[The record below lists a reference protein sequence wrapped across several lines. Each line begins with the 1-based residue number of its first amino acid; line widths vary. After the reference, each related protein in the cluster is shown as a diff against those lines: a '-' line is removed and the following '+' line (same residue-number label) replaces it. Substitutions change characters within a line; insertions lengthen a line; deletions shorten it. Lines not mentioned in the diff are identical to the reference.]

1 METSLT
7 TILTLESLLEGISMK
22 LIFFSLAVFAFLISG
37 CSSKT
42 FHDQSSGAFID
53 SEEIGIS
60 LEKENLFHTEDFRRY
75 KMNEFKT
82 FANEI
87 YLDIEETK
95 ASAEKHSMRNKQ
107 VRDNIIYKQWGT
119 K

>member
-1 METSLT
+1 MKS
-7 TILTLESLLEGISMK
+7 ILLFASFFV
-22 LIFFSLAVFAFLISG
+22 IFISG

-42 FHDQSSGAFID
+42 IHEQSSGAFID
-53 SEEIGIS
+53 SDEIGIS
-60 LEKENLFHTEDFRRY
+60 LEKENLFYTEDFRRY

-82 FANEI
+82 FANEV

-95 ASAEKHSMRNKQ
+95 ASAEKHSMKNKQ
-107 VRDNIIYKQWGT
+107 VRDNIIYKQWGA